1 MSENDPT
8 YDEWLEGEWKGES
21 LRELA
26 KTDNKMRSYYT
37 NYQDTMA
44 GQTDAQKIKTA
55 AAHKLTW
62 TAPASEEGNGTQP
75 KFERTETPEIPER
88 GGDPEYSGP
97 AYVDWRGEDFTP
109 PGMEF
114 REVPEEE
121 RIGNIMAEYYNTKN
135 PLYRQMSEAIVRKFG
150 TRMGTQVQENMIL
163 SIGNMVREMAKADQD
178 LYSRNRELYNKGYL
192 TLRAARLNA
201 AAGEAA
207 AHVAGN
213 YQLTATKINDITN
226 QWKAQLASDTQRYG
240 VDVTADVQTYMTDVD
255 KILKGATLL
264 SKIKDNPQ
272 AASFLYNMVFGD
284 TEINPEDWAK
294 YWDEKYGDMAMAD
307 TGDTETGTTGA
318 TAESTRESIKANLV
332 RANDT
337 GNTDWKEQGF
347 DSWDAREASLNSQ
360 CNIAANQARVAGEHA
375 YYNKHRGLCDPI

>member
-1 MSENDPT
+1 MKSPT
-8 YDEWLEGEWKGES
+8 SLEEFKKGTWKEES
-21 LRELA
+21 IGAFA
-26 KTDNKMRSYYT
+26 KEEDFT
-37 NYQDTMA
+37 NYQEKFNKATES
-44 GQTDAQKIKTA
+44 GKEKIA
-55 AAHKLTW
+55 AAHGFKYKSKST
-62 TAPASEEGNGTQP
+62 TKKNGKQP
-75 KFERTETPEIPER
+75 TFERTETPEIPER
-88 GGDPEYSGP
+88 GDDPEYEGP
-97 AYVDWRGEDFTP
+97 AYQDWRGVDFSP
-109 PGMEF
+109 PGMAF

-178 LYSRNRELYNKGYL
+178 LLSRNRELYNKGYL
-192 TLRAARLNA
+192 TLRTARLNA

-240 VDVTADVQTYMTDVD
+240 IDVTADVQTYMTDVD

-284 TEINPEDWAK
+284 TEINLEDWAV
-294 YWDEKYGDMAMAD
+294 YWDEKYADIKD
-307 TGDTETGTTGA
+307 TGDTETGTTGSSEA
-318 TAESTRESIKANLV
+318 DFR
-332 RANDT
+332 
-337 GNTDWKEQGF
+337 
-347 DSWDAREASLNSQ
+347 ASLTTRLKNKD
-360 CNIAANQARVAGEHA
+360 CEGARNLAMSLGGGRADHWATKLYSGNLYCEINGE
-375 YYNKHRGLCDPI
+375 LI